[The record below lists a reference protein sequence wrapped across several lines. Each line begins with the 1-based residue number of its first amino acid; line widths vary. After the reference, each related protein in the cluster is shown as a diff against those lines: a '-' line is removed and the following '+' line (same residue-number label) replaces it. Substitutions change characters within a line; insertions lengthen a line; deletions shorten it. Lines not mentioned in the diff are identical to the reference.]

1 MCGGPRTRNV
11 RGPVLAV
18 FFAKSTADKRGRRE
32 SSMAKQIGYAVV
44 GLGDITQRAVLPA
57 FARAA
62 ENSRLVAV
70 VASDRARAQSVA
82 QEFRAAA
89 YHYDEFRQCLQRD
102 DVNAVYLTTPSS
114 MHCDYAVEA
123 ARAGVHVLCERP
135 MAVMADEC
143 RRMIRT
149 AQTNRVKM
157 MIAYRLQFHPAHAK
171 ALELVRSGAVG
182 TPKTITMTFTTR
194 IEDGDDPRLQRRL
207 GGGSVY
213 DLGVLSIHAART
225 LFGSEPAQVM
235 AMTGRTSRRF
245 GGDVDEGAVALIRFP
260 DERLAELHTSFGEE
274 PTAVLRILGEDG
286 WIRLHNAYLH
296 DVPVTLEMMRR
307 GQQETLA
314 FEPTDQFA
322 AELSYFSTCVLQDR
336 PPEPSG
342 IEGLQDVRLVEAI
355 YRSSRDGRP
364 VTLPRLARPETVPAA
379 EPDVRKTMLDRR
391 QAG

>member
-1 MCGGPRTRNV
+1 
-11 RGPVLAV
+11 
-18 FFAKSTADKRGRRE
+18 
-32 SSMAKQIGYAVV
+32 MAKQIGYAVV
-44 GLGDITQRAVLPA
+44 GLGDITQQAVLPA

-70 VASDRARAQSVA
+70 VAPDRARAQAVA
-82 QEFRAAA
+82 QDFRATA

-102 DVNAVYLTTPSS
+102 DVNAVYLTAPNS

-123 ARAGVHVLCERP
+123 ARAGVHVLCDKP

-149 AQTNRVKM
+149 AQTNRVKLM
-157 MIAYRLQFHPAHAK
+157 VAYRLQFHPAHAK

-182 TPKTITMTFTTR
+182 VPKTITSSFTTR
-194 IEDGDDPRLQRRL
+194 IEDAEDPRLQRRL

-213 DLGVLSIHAART
+213 DLGVSCIHAARA

-245 GGDVDEGAVALIRFP
+245 GGDVDEGTVALIRFP

-274 PTAVLRILGEDG
+274 PTATLRILGEDG
-286 WIRLHNAYLH
+286 WILLHNAYRH
-296 DVPVTLEMMRR
+296 DVPVTLEMVRR
-307 GQQETLA
+307 GQREELA

-322 AELSYFSTCVLQDR
+322 AELSYFSTCILQDR

-355 YRSSRDGRP
+355 YRSARDGRP
-364 VTLPRLARPETVPAA
+364 VTLPRLARPEAVPAGG
-379 EPDVRKTMLDRR
+379 ETDLRKAPLERR

>member
-1 MCGGPRTRNV
+1 
-11 RGPVLAV
+11 
-18 FFAKSTADKRGRRE
+18 
-32 SSMAKQIGYAVV
+32 MAKQIGYAVV
-44 GLGDITQRAVLPA
+44 GLGDVTQRGVLPA

-70 VASDRARAQSVA
+70 VAPDRGRAQAAA
-82 QEFRAAA
+82 QDFRAAA
-89 YHYDEFRQCLQRD
+89 YHFDEFRQCLQRD
-102 DVNAVYLTTPSS
+102 DVNAVYLTTPNS

-123 ARAGVHVLCERP
+123 ARAGVHVLSEKP

-149 AQTNRVKM
+149 AQTNRIKLM
-157 MIAYRLQFHPAHAK
+157 MAYRLQFHPAHAK
-171 ALELVRSGAVG
+171 ALELVRSGAIG
-182 TPKTITMTFTTR
+182 TPKTITTSFTTR

-213 DLGVLSIHAART
+213 DLGVSCIHAARA

-245 GGDVDEGAVALIRFP
+245 GGDVDEGTVALIRFP
-260 DERLAELHTSFGEE
+260 DERLASLHTSFGEE
-274 PTAVLRILGEDG
+274 STATLRILGEDG
-286 WIRLHNAYLH
+286 WILLHNAFLH
-296 DVPVTLEMMRR
+296 DVAVTLEMVRR
-307 GQQETLA
+307 GQREELA

-322 AELSYFSTCVLQDR
+322 AELSYFSTCILQDR

-355 YRSSRDGRP
+355 YRSARDGRP
-364 VTLPRLARPETVPAA
+364 VTLPRLARPEAVPAGEA
-379 EPDVRKTMLDRR
+379 DLRKALLDRR

>member
-1 MCGGPRTRNV
+1 
-11 RGPVLAV
+11 
-18 FFAKSTADKRGRRE
+18 
-32 SSMAKQIGYAVV
+32 MAKQIGYAVV
-44 GLGDITQRAVLPA
+44 GLDDITQQAVLPA

-70 VASDRARAQSVA
+70 VAGDRARAQSVA

-89 YHYDEFRQCLQRD
+89 YHLDEFRQCLQRD
-102 DVNAVYLTTPSS
+102 DVNAVYLTTPTS

-123 ARAGVHVLCERP
+123 ARAGTHVLCERP

-182 TPKTITMTFTTR
+182 TPRTITTTFTTR

-213 DLGVLSIHAART
+213 DLGVASIHAART
-225 LFGSEPAQVM
+225 LFGAEPAQVM
-235 AMTGRTSRRF
+235 AMAGRSSRRF

-260 DERLAELHTSFGEE
+260 EERLAALHTSFGEE
-274 PTAVLRILGEDG
+274 PTASLRILGEDG
-286 WIRLHNAYLH
+286 WIRLENAYRH
-296 DVPVTLEMMRR
+296 DVPVTLDLVRR
-307 GQQETLA
+307 GQRQTLT

-322 AELSYFSTCVLQDR
+322 AELSYFSSCISQDR

-355 YRSSRDGRP
+355 YRSARDGRP

-379 EPDVRKTMLDRR
+379 EAEVRKPMLDRR